1 MNIHINKQVIVR
13 NLGLG
18 DYKEIWDYQET
29 IFKETV
35 DLKITNRKSTHPHEQ
50 LATSNYLIYCEHPH
64 VYTLGKK
71 WGNRESAA

>member
-35 DLKITNRKSTHPHEQ
+35 DEF
-50 LATSNYLIYCEHPH
+50 IYSVAVSSLCFE
-64 VYTLGKK
+64 T
-71 WGNRESAA
+71 